1 MDTHRRGSM
10 FDRPPLSDTAIADA
24 VRGAYDADVSDVS
37 FLGLGHDANAWTF
50 RADLRGGERRF
61 LKVRRRIDRT
71 RLAACADLAGQGI
84 QAIVAPLTTKA
95 GEYSIAIDGLFLV
108 AYRFLD
114 ARPAAEVG
122 LADDQWIEYGSIV
135 GAFHRATL
143 PAAIERALPH
153 EAFRPTKI
161 AGVERIDT
169 GLAEGRIRG
178 ELAAMWLA
186 HGPEIRAITERT
198 ATLAGRLQASLEA
211 GSPSFVPCHGDVH
224 THNVLVEASGAL
236 RVVDWDELVMAPPER
251 DLMFLFGSPIGL
263 PRGDRELALFRE
275 GYGPI
280 ALDPD
285 RLAYYHADWAI
296 QDLVGY
302 AEESIADGASPES
315 RAAAF
320 AIFAS
325 LFGPGDEVEVALR

>member
-1 MDTHRRGSM
+1 M
-10 FDRPPLSDTAIADA
+10 FDRPPLTDAAIADA
-24 VRGAYDADVSDVS
+24 VRGAYDADISEVS
-37 FLGLGHDANAWTF
+37 FLGLGHDTNAWTF
-50 RADLRGGERRF
+50 RANLRGGERLF
-61 LKVRRRIDRT
+61 LKVRRRIDPA

-84 QAIVAPLTTKA
+84 DAVVAPLRTKT
-95 GEYSIAIDGLFLV
+95 GEHSIAIDGLFLV

-122 LADDQWIEYGSIV
+122 LTDDQWIEYGAMV
-135 GAFHRATL
+135 GALHRATL
-143 PAAIERALPH
+143 PADIERALPH
-153 EAFRPTKI
+153 EAFRPSKI
-161 AGVERIDT
+161 AGVERIET

-186 HGPEIRAITERT
+186 HAPEIRAITERT
-198 ATLAGRLQASLEA
+198 ATLAGRLQSSLEA
-211 GSPSFVPCHGDVH
+211 GGPPFVPCHGDVH
-224 THNVLVEASGAL
+224 THNVVVEASGAL
-236 RVVDWDELVMAPPER
+236 RVVDWDELIMAPPER

-263 PRGDRELALFRE
+263 PRGDRELGLFRK

-302 AEESIADGASPES
+302 AEESIAEDASPES

-325 LFGPGDEVEVALR
+325 LFDPGDEAEVALRQAPTAGG